1 MTDNEVAQELIRR
14 GLISPAE
21 LTSQTLAQVIIKR
34 DWISPEELNQ
44 GRSIFDVLRRRG
56 II

>member
-21 LTSQTLAQVIIKR
+21 LTNQTLAQVIIKR
-34 DWISPEELNQ
+34 GWISPEELNQ